1 MDVYLGVDWARYNG
15 VVVALVGE
23 REHRF
28 KYDRTSAGIE
38 QLMSRVRGVGGANS
52 SIRVAI
58 EAGDTAVTVLLSRW
72 GAIVHVIDPKQAKRH
87 AESLRSTRAK
97 DDVRDARN
105 LARMAQSEAHRREPF
120 VLPDDRREALDLV
133 MSELER
139 SGERQQRLV
148 NQLRARLVEIAPELD
163 NALGDVT
170 TKRALALIEMAP
182 IASLG
187 QAVDDAT
194 WQNFCRT
201 YRVHMKDRGRLLEAI
216 RAPWRDLPP
225 AVEKVTIKQI
235 RLLVQ
240 ELRAATASRDAAD
253 DMLEE
258 LLRDEPHAGRL
269 QTIKGIGTTL
279 AATLTVLGATE
290 AKDRNELAT
299 LVGVAP
305 VTIQSGNTKLV
316 SRRHEVSTTVN
327 RAAFLVGLMAARWLT
342 WGKAMYA
349 DGRARGQTHA
359 HAVRRVGRSL
369 MRIIHA
375 MINKQTDYDETKYIA
390 SLKARGVK
398 WAHDLG
404 SAPNASTSA

>member
-170 TKRALALIEMAP
+170 TKRASPRAVPLADTRS
-182 IASLG
+182 SL
-187 QAVDDAT
+187 
-194 WQNFCRT
+194 R
-201 YRVHMKDRGRLLEAI
+201 
-216 RAPWRDLPP
+216 
-225 AVEKVTIKQI
+225 
-235 RLLVQ
+235 
-240 ELRAATASRDAAD
+240 
-253 DMLEE
+253 
-258 LLRDEPHAGRL
+258 
-269 QTIKGIGTTL
+269 
-279 AATLTVLGATE
+279 
-290 AKDRNELAT
+290 
-299 LVGVAP
+299 
-305 VTIQSGNTKLV
+305 
-316 SRRHEVSTTVN
+316 
-327 RAAFLVGLMAARWLT
+327 
-342 WGKAMYA
+342 
-349 DGRARGQTHA
+349 
-359 HAVRRVGRSL
+359 
-369 MRIIHA
+369 
-375 MINKQTDYDETKYIA
+375 
-390 SLKARGVK
+390 
-398 WAHDLG
+398 
-404 SAPNASTSA
+404 